1 MVGKYGRHWREVYS
15 MKWNV
20 WKWIARIPPGA
31 AIIACLVLLPAAAWF
46 TLQLRFSYD
55 YADFFPDRDPDLEF
69 YQDFRERFEPDD
81 NFLLIGMQPEGGVF
95 EQGFLRALDSATRAA
110 GQLPGVD
117 RSLSV
122 SNFRYAVVSPF
133 GILDYPA
140 VHPEDTSR
148 FTADSVRIFQDERL
162 RGKLISEDGRTA
174 VILLKTADTLDQQDA
189 QPLVTGVRRI
199 MESTGL
205 REFHLLGKAYFE
217 TELIRIQR
225 NEFLLY
231 ACLSVLLVCV
241 ITFLM
246 FRKVWVVVLSALTV
260 GISLLLFTGL
270 LGALGIEQNVMSTL
284 YPIVI
289 IIIGISDAV
298 HFIGKYLV
306 ELRRNSHRRIAL
318 FRTLSDIGF
327 ATFLTA
333 VTSAIGFLT
342 MLTSNVPPIRNFGL
356 YSALGV
362 LVVYA
367 VVVLLISPILTLF
380 RPEQIDAHTDGESPR
395 WTYFLQRINA
405 IGKNRPRRVV
415 LITAAVMAVF
425 VYGVTQISTNI
436 HIGQGLPKGA
446 RITQDFVF
454 FEKHFNG
461 FRPFEIAAV
470 AQNGHRI
477 DEPAVLRQIE
487 KVEQQAK
494 SYPMVN
500 GIQSITMMYKSMHR
514 AHHGD
519 RVEYYQLP
527 ESDSVLSAYNRLLQK
542 FAIREVHTLIS
553 EDHKAGRISGFI
565 SDVGTDSISMM
576 QEDLRRFIEDE
587 TDPDLV
593 HFTATGTGVI
603 FDKNTLY
610 LRQNII
616 SGVLLAFLCIGLVMG
631 YLFRDWKMVMI
642 SIIPNIIPLIVCA
655 GIMGLLHIE
664 LDAPTS
670 IIFGISYGI
679 AVDDTIHF
687 LSKFNIERQ
696 KGYDVEVALQN
707 TFAETGK
714 AVFTMSV
721 ILFFGFMILL
731 LSPTAATFNI
741 GLLTGITLFSAIWP
755 DIFLL
760 PILLR
765 KWAKRG

>member
-1 MVGKYGRHWREVYS
+1 
-15 MKWNV
+15 MKWNI
-20 WKWIARIPPGA
+20 WKWIARIPPRA
-31 AIIACLVLLPAAAWF
+31 ALAASLLLLIPAVWC

-69 YQDFRERFEPDD
+69 YQAFRERFEPDD
-81 NFLLIGMQPEGGVF
+81 NFLLIGMQPEHGVF
-95 EQGFLRALDSATRAA
+95 EQRFLVALDSATR
-110 GQLPGVD
+110 GTGRIPGVE
-117 RSLSV
+117 RALSI

-140 VHPEDTSR
+140 VHPEDTARYAS
-148 FTADSVRIFQDERL
+148 DSARLFADERIL
-162 RGKLISEDGRTA
+162 GKLISEDGRTA

-189 QPLVTGVRRI
+189 LPLIQGVRDV
-199 MESTGL
+199 MAQAGL
-205 REFHLLGKAYFE
+205 HDHHLLGKAYFE

-225 NEFLLY
+225 REFLLY
-231 ACLSVLLVCV
+231 ACLSVVLVCLV
-241 ITFLM
+241 TLLM

-260 GISLLLFTGL
+260 GLSLLLFTGI

-306 ELRRNSHRRIAL
+306 ELRRNANRKIAL

-333 VTSAIGFLT
+333 ITSAIGFLT

-367 VVVLLISPILTLF
+367 VVVFLISPMLTFF
-380 RPEQIDAHTDGESPR
+380 RPDQIDAHTDGESAG
-395 WTYFLQRINA
+395 WNNFLQRIYQ
-405 IGKNRPRRVV
+405 IGKQRQRRVI
-415 LITAAVMAVF
+415 LITSVVLGIF
-425 VYGVTQISTNI
+425 IYGVTQISTNI
-436 HIGQGLPKGA
+436 HIGQGLPRGEK
-446 RITQDFVF
+446 ITEDFVF
-454 FEKHFNG
+454 FERHFNG
-461 FRPFEIAAV
+461 FRPFEIAAE
-470 AQNGHRI
+470 AQGEHRI
-477 DEPAVLRQIE
+477 DEPAVLREIE
-487 KVEQQAK
+487 KVEQKAIT
-494 SYPMVN
+494 YPMVN
-500 GIQSITMMYKSMHR
+500 GLQSITMMYKSMHR

-519 RVEYYQLP
+519 QVAFYALP
-527 ESDSVLSAYNRLLQK
+527 ASDSVLLNYNRLLKK
-542 FAIREVHTLIS
+542 FAVREMNTLITS
-553 EDHKAGRISGFI
+553 DHKAGRISGFI
-565 SDVGTDSISMM
+565 SDVGTDSIRAM
-576 QEDLRRFIEDE
+576 QEDLQAFIAAE
-587 TDPDLV
+587 TDPELV
-593 HFTATGTGVI
+593 RFTATGTGVI
-603 FDKNTLY
+603 FDKNTTY

-616 SGVLLAFLCIGLVMG
+616 SGVLLAFLCIGLVMA
-631 YLFRDWKMVMI
+631 YLFRDWKMVII
-642 SIIPNIIPLIVCA
+642 SIIPNVIPLVVCA
-655 GIMGLLHIE
+655 GIMGWLNIE

-696 KGYDVEVALQN
+696 KGYDVEMALQN
-707 TFAETGK
+707 TFAETGR

-741 GLLTGITLFSAIWP
+741 GLLTGITLFSAVWP
-755 DIFLL
+755 DVFLL
-760 PILLR
+760 PVLLR
-765 KWAKRG
+765 KWARRG